1 LFRGLFQLLPLLLVF
16 LLYFLSPGGEEAFA
30 LTRTP
35 VFRHEM
41 RTEKLDQPFYV
52 KDLASFEEAYPA
64 QTRARARAESG
75 IEASRVNAME
85 HNCLY
90 ERQQQQR
97 LFRYGN
103 KAERERANAMTL
115 NSCVKLQNVRKKQNA
130 LHADYQRG
138 TLG

>member
-1 LFRGLFQLLPLLLVF
+1 
-16 LLYFLSPGGEEAFA
+16 
-30 LTRTP
+30 
-35 VFRHEM
+35 
-41 RTEKLDQPFYV
+41 
-52 KDLASFEEAYPA
+52 
-64 QTRARARAESG
+64 
-75 IEASRVNAME
+75 ME

-130 LHADYQRG
+130 LHANHQRG